1 MFTELMVAVLLGMG
15 IGIITGLLPGV
26 HVNLV
31 SVLLVTLAPSL
42 PVAPLSLAVF
52 IVCLGLTHTFLDA
65 VPSIFLGAPDEDK
78 VMAVLPGHRML
89 LQGEGYQAVKLTT
102 WGSYACLLVTLILIP
117 LSIPILPSLYG
128 WIEPFMGYFLV
139 AVILWMILAESGMK
153 KLWALVIFLLSGALG
168 LTVFELPLQQPL
180 FPMLSGLFGASSLLL
195 SESSKIPPQHPEKEI
210 KLSKSMGVRTVGAG
224 VFSGALTGLFPGLG
238 AAQASVIGMALV
250 GNIGIHG
257 FLALVGG
264 IGTVNFI
271 FSLAALY
278 ALNKARNGAIVA
290 VMQIVGGISFLDLL
304 ILLACSLLAG
314 SVAVMLTLW
323 CAKRGALL
331 LGKIDYQKVSRG
343 ILLFISVLVLL
354 LTSWLGMLVFIVS
367 TCVGLLAPQ
376 LEVKRSYSMGCL
388 LVPVM
393 LYFL

>member
-1 MFTELMVAVLLGMG
+1 M
-15 IGIITGLLPGV
+15 TGLLPGV

-31 SVLLVTLAPSL
+31 SVLLVTAAPFIPAS
-42 PVAPLSLAVF
+42 PLSLAVF

-78 VMAVLPGHRML
+78 VMSVLPGHRML

-102 WGSYACLLVTLILIP
+102 WGSYACLLVTLVLIP
-117 LSIPILPSLYG
+117 LSIPVLPALYG
-128 WIEPFMGYFLV
+128 WIEPYMGYFLLV
-139 AVILWMILAESGMK
+139 VILGMIISERGWK
-153 KLWALVIFLLSGALG
+153 KLWAPVIFLLSGALG
-168 LTVFELPLQQPL
+168 LTVFELPLEQPL

-195 SESSKIPPQHPEKEI
+195 SESSKIPEQDPSKEI
-210 KLSKSMGVRTVGAG
+210 KLGRSMGLRAVGAG

-264 IGTVNFI
+264 IGTVNFV

-278 ALNKARNGAIVA
+278 ALDKARNGAIVA

-304 ILLACSLLAG
+304 ILLFSSLLAG

-323 CAKRGALL
+323 FAKRGAAL
-331 LGKIDYQKVSRG
+331 LGKLDYKKFSW
-343 ILLFISVLVLL
+343 SVLIFLSLLVLL
-354 LTSWLGMLVFIVS
+354 LTGWLGMLVFVVS